1 MIRGSNLCV
10 TEATIH
16 FNSPK
21 AKTEMSFPYAAKST
35 SKNKPSFSKITSET
49 HLKRAIFVSKV
60 DGSLSLWQPQMKFQ
74 SNEARI

>member
-21 AKTEMSFPYAAKST
+21 ETTEMSFPYAAKST
-35 SKNKPSFSKITSET
+35 SKNKPAFSNIASNT
-49 HLKRAIFVSKV
+49 HLKRAIFVSEV
-60 DGSLSLWQPQMKFQ
+60 DGSLSL
-74 SNEARI
+74 